1 MAFEDF
7 PSGTVIKNLS
17 CSAGDTGSIPGQ
29 GKSHIL
35 QGQLSPC
42 AKTTEPV
49 PWRLGAATT
58 EPKHSRAC
66 AQQKEN
72 P

>member
-1 MAFEDF
+1 MMGF
-7 PSGTVIKNLS
+7 PGGSEAKFPPAN
-17 CSAGDTGSIPGQ
+17 AGDTGSIPGQ